1 MPWGIPCALACVLF
15 TATAAEGEP
24 AAGGHR
30 PRPLAAEAGSP
41 AAALQARRLE
51 KGELDFE
58 RLTADARRKRRR
70 DTWELVIR
78 ELDGAFAAAPKGP
91 RAREAATLL
100 ARAREEL
107 WSASR
112 RKADGAMAIE
122 AYRGVDERFPGS
134 AEAADS
140 LSRAVTLAGR
150 VGDADA
156 ATSAARRLAARYP
169 GTAEAAAAAT
179 VASFVAKPDAR
190 ANDAASSSATASPPP
205 AADRAGAPP
214 NPPPTAK
221 QGAVPGK
228 PSVVKTPPQP
238 PRADPSE
245 PAPDEVAAASRL
257 LDSVIDAARKGAA
270 AIQSDDDSDE
280 SDLPPEPEAPEP
292 VGAVVVKQAV
302 PPADPEPDLPEKM
315 DRARELRSTALSSK
329 GGSLAEQLGLKIRR
343 VVVDAGHGGRDT
355 GAIGPKGTRE
365 KDVAL
370 SIAKVLAKKLEARGF
385 AVVLTRE
392 DDRYLTLDERTR
404 IANDAHADLFVS
416 IHCNAA
422 RRRKLSGIETWT
434 LNVASNRYATRLAA
448 FENADTDR
456 SASDLRLILAD
467 LATRANT
474 DDSRDIAQSVQSA
487 LVRAMRSRG
496 EKVADHGIKHA
507 LFYVLLGARMPA
519 ILVETGFISNPVEE
533 ARLRTRD
540 RQRATAEAIAAGVRE
555 FADGRQR
562 LARFP

>member
-1 MPWGIPCALACVLF
+1 VPWSIPCALACVLF

-24 AAGGHR
+24 AAGAHR

-51 KGELDFE
+51 KGKLDFE

-91 RAREAATLL
+91 RAREAAALL

-112 RKADGAMAIE
+112 RKADGVMAIE

-134 AEAADS
+134 GEAADS
-140 LSRAVTLAGR
+140 LSRAVNLAR
-150 VGDADA
+150 RIGDADA

-169 GTAEAAAAAT
+169 GTTEAAAAAT
-179 VASFVAKPDAR
+179 VASFVAKPDAG
-190 ANDAASSSATASPPP
+190 ASAAAPSSAKVKSP
-205 AADRAGAPP
+205 A
-214 NPPPTAK
+214 
-221 QGAVPGK
+221 
-228 PSVVKTPPQP
+228 QP
-238 PRADPSE
+238 PRTDPSE

-270 AIQSDDDSDE
+270 AVQSDDLSDE

-302 PPADPEPDLPEKM
+302 PPADPEPDLPEKV

-343 VVVDAGHGGRDT
+343 VVVDAGHGGRDA

-370 SIAKVLAKKLEARGF
+370 SIARVLAKKLEARGF

-540 RQRATAEAIAAGVRE
+540 RQRATADAIAAGVRE

>member
-1 MPWGIPCALACVLF
+1 VPWGIACALACVLF
-15 TATAAEGEP
+15 TATATAAEGEP

-30 PRPLAAEAGSP
+30 PRPVAAEGGSP

-51 KGELDFE
+51 RGKLDFE

-78 ELDGAFAAAPKGP
+78 ELDGAFTAAPKGP
-91 RAREAATLL
+91 RAREAAALL

-112 RKADGAMAIE
+112 RKADGVAAIE
-122 AYRGVDERFPGS
+122 AYRRVDERFPGS
-134 AEAADS
+134 GEAADS
-140 LSRAVTLAGR
+140 LSRAVTLAR
-150 VGDADA
+150 RIGDADA

-169 GTAEAAAAAT
+169 GSAEAAAAAA
-179 VASFVAKPDAR
+179 VASFVAKPDAS
-190 ANDAASSSATASPPP
+190 AS
-205 AADRAGAPP
+205 DGAPP
-214 NPPPTAK
+214 SAKTGPPPPSDKAAPVRKPPVAK
-221 QGAVPGK
+221 G
-228 PSVVKTPPQP
+228 TPQP
-238 PRADPSE
+238 PRTDPAE

-270 AIQSDDDSDE
+270 AVQTDDDSDE

-292 VGAVVVKQAV
+292 VGGVVVKQAV
-302 PPADPEPDLPEKM
+302 PPADQETDLPEKA
-315 DRARELRSTALSSK
+315 DRARELRSAALSSK
-329 GGSLAEQLGLKIRR
+329 AGSLAEQLGLKIRR

-370 SIAKVLAKKLEARGF
+370 AIAKVLAKKLEARGF
-385 AVVLTRE
+385 AVVLTRN

-434 LNVASNRYATRLAA
+434 LNVASNRYAARLAA

-487 LVRAMRSRG
+487 VVRAIRSRG
-496 EKVADHGIKHA
+496 EKVTDHGIKHA

-533 ARLRTRD
+533 ARLRGRD